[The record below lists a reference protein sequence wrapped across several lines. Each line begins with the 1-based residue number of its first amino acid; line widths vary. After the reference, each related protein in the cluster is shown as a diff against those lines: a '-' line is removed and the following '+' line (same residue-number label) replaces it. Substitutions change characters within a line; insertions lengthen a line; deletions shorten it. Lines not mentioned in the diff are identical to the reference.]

1 LSPNAQKIIC
11 RILESEFAKAK
22 AKNPAYSKRAFAK
35 KLGLNSGTLSTLLQ
49 NKRKLNAAAAARL
62 LDRLKLEEN
71 QKTWI
76 KAVLEEKNLKIPR
89 ALLELDRFEII
100 AHPVHLNAL
109 NLLRTSGS
117 PQTIPWLAT
126 RLALAPEEAEAI
138 TERLD
143 RAGLV
148 KREKQKIIPT
158 NEAVKTPENFP
169 HHALRSFHKNS
180 LAEAAE
186 KLESVPVLLRDFS
199 SITIPANPEKI
210 EQVRELIRGF
220 RDQVSFLLGAEAGS
234 EVYKL
239 SVQFYPVAQN
249 QEQP

>member
-11 RILESEFAKAK
+11 RILESEFEKIQR
-22 AKNPAYSKRAFAK
+22 KNPAYSKRAFAK

-49 NKRKLNAAAAARL
+49 NKRKLTPAAATKLLERL
-62 LDRLKLEEN
+62 GLEEN

-76 KAVLEEKNLKIPR
+76 KAVLQEKNLKIPR
-89 ALLELDRFEII
+89 TLLELDRFEII

-109 NLLRTSGS
+109 NLLRTKGS
-117 PQTIPWLAT
+117 PQTTAWLAA
-126 RLALAPEEAEAI
+126 RLNLSPEEAEAI
-138 TERLD
+138 TERLG

-148 KREKQKIIPT
+148 KKEKQKIIPT
-158 NEAVKTPENFP
+158 KEAVKTPENRP

-210 EQVRELIRGF
+210 DQVRELIRGF

-239 SVQFYPVAQN
+239 SVQFYPVAEN